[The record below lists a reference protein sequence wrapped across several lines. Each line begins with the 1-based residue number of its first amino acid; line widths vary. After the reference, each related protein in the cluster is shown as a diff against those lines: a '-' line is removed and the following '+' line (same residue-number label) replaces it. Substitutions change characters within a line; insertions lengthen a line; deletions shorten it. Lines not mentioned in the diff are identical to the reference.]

1 MGVRVRSKASIA
13 EIVGL
18 PPNWS
23 LVSVSRMDPAVHNR
37 VATIFSNTLL
47 KHCRREIGL

>member
-1 MGVRVRSKASIA
+1 MGVRVRSRASIA

-23 LVSVSRMDPAVHNR
+23 LVSVSRMDPAVHSL

-47 KHCRREIGL
+47 KHCNREIGR